1 MDCLEFDCPH
11 RIILTAF
18 DWMVL
23 LHALVRWCLPPMSR
37 NCSFKQFSSARLY
50 FNQSKSCYAF
60 HFDSYPHSVVLLLS
74 SWFISCP
81 RDSFFMDIC
90 IDLSML
96 WMLWYL
102 MLLFLFFSRI
112 YITCLLW
119 PMLAICFTTILSGR
133 ILIRTWEGR
142 GEQKC

>member
-23 LHALVRWCLPPMSR
+23 AKYMLSLDG
-37 NCSFKQFSSARLY
+37 
-50 FNQSKSCYAF
+50 AF
-60 HFDSYPHSVVLLLS
+60 HPCPGIVVSNNLVLRGFISVNPKVAMPLTLIHTHILLS
-74 SWFISCP
+74 FYCRLGFISCP

-102 MLLFLFFSRI
+102 MLLFLVFSRI
-112 YITCLLW
+112 YITCMSFVAYACH
-119 PMLAICFTTILSGR
+119 MLYNDS
-133 ILIRTWEGR
+133 
-142 GEQKC
+142 